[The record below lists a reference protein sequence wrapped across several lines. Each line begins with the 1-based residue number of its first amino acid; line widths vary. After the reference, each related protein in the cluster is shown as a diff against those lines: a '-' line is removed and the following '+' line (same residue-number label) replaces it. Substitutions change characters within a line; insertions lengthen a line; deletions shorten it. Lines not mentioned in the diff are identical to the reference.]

1 MSKIKVLLADDHT
14 LVRQGLLKI
23 LEGASDI
30 EIVAEA
36 SDGLEVLRR
45 LDELAAEATL
55 PDVLL
60 LDISM
65 PRLSGL
71 EVARRVKKQHSGV
84 KIVILSM
91 HEEEEFILKM
101 VRVGASGYLIKDSA
115 ATELIDAIRSAY
127 QGKAFFSPA
136 VSKVLAESYREVAP
150 GKEDPYDRLNDRER
164 EIMHLVAEG
173 HTNKA
178 IAEMLF
184 ISAKTVDN
192 HRTNLMRKL
201 NVHSAAELVRWAAR
215 KGLVD

>member
-1 MSKIKVLLADDHT
+1 MSKIKVILADDHT

-23 LEGASDI
+23 LEGAKDI
-30 EIVAEA
+30 EVVGEA
-36 SDGLEVLRR
+36 SDGLEVLRVLEER
-45 LDELAAEATL
+45 KNSDDL

-71 EVARRVKKQHSGV
+71 EVARRVKKVHPSV
-84 KIVILSM
+84 RVVVLSM

-101 VRVGASGYLIKDSA
+101 VRVGASGYLVKDSA
-115 ATELIDAIRSAY
+115 ATQLIDAIRSAY

-164 EIMHLVAEG
+164 EILHLIAEG

>member
-1 MSKIKVLLADDHT
+1 MSKIKVILADDHK

-30 EIVAEA
+30 EVVGEA
-36 SDGLEVLRR
+36 SDGLEVLRALEER
-45 LDELAAEATL
+45 KASDDL
-55 PDVLL
+55 PHVLL

-71 EVARRVKKQHSGV
+71 EVARRVKKEHPGV
-84 KIVILSM
+84 RVVVLSM

-101 VRVGASGYLIKDSA
+101 VRVGASGYLVKDSA
-115 ATELIDAIRSAY
+115 ATQLIDAIRSAY

-164 EIMHLVAEG
+164 EILHLIAEG

>member
-1 MSKIKVLLADDHT
+1 MSKIKVILADDHK

-30 EIVAEA
+30 EVVGEA
-36 SDGLEVLRR
+36 SDGLEVLRALEER
-45 LDELAAEATL
+45 KASDDL
-55 PDVLL
+55 PHVLL

-71 EVARRVKKQHSGV
+71 EVARRVNKDHPSV
-84 KIVILSM
+84 RVVVLSM

-101 VRVGASGYLIKDSA
+101 VRVGASGYLVKDSA
-115 ATELIDAIRSAY
+115 ATQLIDAIRSAY

-164 EIMHLVAEG
+164 EILHLIAEG